1 MVRRPAPPAA
11 RPLLGAL
18 ALAPLVALVLAFVLA
33 LGACRERRPVRVVL
47 VTLDTVRLDSLVA
60 AGGAGGESAMPR
72 LLERSRAGV
81 RFDHFY
87 AATSVTQPSHAS
99 MLTALHP
106 WEHGVVSN
114 GQVLPESVLTLPE
127 VLREKGFTT
136 AAVVASFPVASRFG
150 FGQGFD
156 TFSEEFTEHP
166 TPNRRWEGHAVP
178 EDRFYSLADTVTDR
192 ALGILD
198 RLARPEGSG
207 GGRAGDLFLWVHYFD
222 AHDPYGDTAKEGP
235 SYPTTRVF
243 HTIEQGGDPAPLLAR
258 FRSAYDRD
266 VSFLDRHLDRLLAR
280 LEADAEAYE
289 THVVLASD
297 HGESFGEGGAI
308 GHGMRLT
315 DEQVRVPLVILSP
328 QAEPRVDLT
337 PAGSVDVAR
346 TLLALAGVAADEE
359 PWSRAR
365 DLGAAAPSALPG
377 AGRSGAGERA
387 GALGMRRTI
396 PNARIVELRTDGT
409 RHSLREPLFYAVDRE
424 GRVFRG
430 NGAGLAEAPPGADP
444 GTARRVVAL
453 FGAFE
458 RSLESG
464 TAPAAADP
472 EALEGLRA
480 LGYVD

>member
-1 MVRRPAPPAA
+1 MRRVRT
-11 RPLLGAL
+11 LIAL
-18 ALAPLVALVLAFVLA
+18 TILVT
-33 LGACRERRPVRVVL
+33 LGACRDPQPVRVVL
-47 VTLDTVRLDSLVA
+47 VTLDTLRYDSLVPA
-60 AGGAGGESAMPR
+60 EGEGAESAMPR

-81 RFDHFY
+81 RFERFY
-87 AATSVTQPSHAS
+87 AATSITQPSHAS

-114 GQVLPESVLTLPE
+114 GQVLPERFVTVPE
-127 VLREKGFTT
+127 ALREAGFAT

-156 TFSEEFTEHP
+156 SFSEDFTEHP
-166 TPNRRWEGHAVP
+166 TTNRRWEGHRVP
-178 EDRFYSLADTVTDR
+178 EDRFYAFADTVTDR
-192 ALGILD
+192 ALAALD
-198 RLARPEGSG
+198 AFESAD
-207 GGRAGDLFLWVHYFD
+207 RAGAGPARHQFLWVHYFD
-222 AHDPYGDTAKEGP
+222 AHDPYGDTAKEEP
-235 SYPTTRVF
+235 SYPITRVF

-258 FRSAYDRD
+258 FRTAYDRD
-266 VSFLDRHLDRLLAR
+266 VSFVDHHLDRLLAR

-328 QAEPRVDLT
+328 LAEPRVDPT

-346 TLLALAGVAADEE
+346 TLLALAGVPADPE

-365 DLGAAAPSALPG
+365 DLSLAPSALGG

-409 RHSLREPLFYAVDRE
+409 RHSLQEPLFFAVDRE

-430 NGAGLAEAPPGADP
+430 NGAGLTEAPPEADP

-480 LGYVD
+480 LGYVN